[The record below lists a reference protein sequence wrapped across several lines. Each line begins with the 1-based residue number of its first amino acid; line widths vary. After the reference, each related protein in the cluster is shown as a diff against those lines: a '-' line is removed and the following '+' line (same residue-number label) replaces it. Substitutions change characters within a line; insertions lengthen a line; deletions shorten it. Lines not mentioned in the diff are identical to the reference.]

1 MFFKIIFSV
10 TFLNNFSVTDP
21 LFNEWLDRIRATK
34 KNSDLSKKVM
44 NFYGDDYSNELLI
57 R

>member
-21 LFNEWLDRIRATK
+21 LFNEWLDRIRVTK

-44 NFYGDDYSNELLI
+44 NFYGDDYGYLMNF
-57 R
+57 

>member
-21 LFNEWLDRIRATK
+21 LFNEWLDRIRVTK